1 MGTGE
6 EEATKIMM
14 SEAVAAAKAPDGGRA
29 AGAGD
34 AAPGGR
40 GGAVPGDPG
49 GRWSRAARGSHEGR
63 GNRGSRID
71 RGGRGVGRTAGDDR
85 HGGDLLCGSAAASGV
100 GCDHCAPP
108 APRYPDTTSAPHRR
122 SLASR
127 SALGD
132 PGRAE

>member
-49 GRWSRAARGSHEGR
+49 GRGS
-63 GNRGSRID
+63 RGSRID

-122 SLASR
+122 SFASR